1 MIKFSIPTM
10 TGDEEKYIMEVFH
23 HKTSSTEGS
32 FINRCN
38 AWFEEKTGTPRAL
51 LTGSCTHALELAA
64 LLFNIETGD
73 EVIMPTFTIISC
85 AAAVVRAGAKCV
97 LIDSDPATWN
107 MDVSQIEA
115 KITPQTRA
123 IMAVHTYGLPV
134 DMNPVLELAK
144 KHNLNIIEDAAEAHG
159 LTCRGKPCGSFGDLS
174 IFSFYPN
181 KLITTGEGGMVVT
194 DDEALAEK
202 CQSLRNL
209 CFQRERRFV
218 HEQLGWNFRMT
229 NLQAAVG
236 KAQLEQM
243 DRFIE
248 QKRRMGRRYTELLAG
263 TAGLQLPLKQT
274 EYAENI
280 YWVYGLM
287 LGDEIPFDAAEAMRR
302 LGEYKI
308 GTRPFFWPMH
318 DQPVFQ
324 KMGLFASERYPI
336 AEKLAKRGF
345 YVPGGLSLTDDQID
359 HVAKCLKTILK

>member
-1 MIKFSIPTM
+1 
-10 TGDEEKYIMEVFH
+10 
-23 HKTSSTEGS
+23 
-32 FINRCN
+32 
-38 AWFEEKTGTPRAL
+38 
-51 LTGSCTHALELAA
+51 
-64 LLFNIETGD
+64 
-73 EVIMPTFTIISC
+73 
-85 AAAVVRAGAKCV
+85 
-97 LIDSDPATWN
+97 
-107 MDVSQIEA
+107 
-115 KITPQTRA
+115 
-123 IMAVHTYGLPV
+123 VHTYGLPV

-181 KLITTGEGGMVVT
+181 KLVTTGEGGMVVT
-194 DDEALAEK
+194 DDRALAEK
-202 CQSLRNL
+202 CRSLRNL
-209 CFQRERRFV
+209 CFQKERRFV
-218 HEQLGWNFRMT
+218 HERLGWNFRMT

-274 EYAENI
+274 DYAENI

-287 LGDEIPFDAAEAMRR
+287 LDDEIPFDVAEAMRR

-324 KMGLFASERYPI
+324 EMGLFASEHYPI